1 MTLQEI
7 ISLANAGFNA
17 KQIATLAS
25 MSVETPAPAPAPAP
39 TPAPAPAPAQDPAHA
54 PAPAPAQVQ
63 LPASATL
70 PTNTDQ
76 MQAMFNSLIR
86 SASIA
91 YSEQPARETA
101 DDVLASIINPPTMKE
116 ENNGR

>member
-25 MSVETPAPAPAPAP
+25 MSVETPAPAPAP
-39 TPAPAPAPAQDPAHA
+39 TPAPAPAQDPAHA